1 MTPRLPL
8 GEPDTVARALLA
20 SVDDLLNRASP
31 ATAGLWPRAATL
43 LTRQALEEALR
54 TFWSKR
60 APGVEACS
68 ARAQLL
74 CLGRHIG
81 DEALAQRAHVVW
93 AALSGA
99 CHYHPY
105 DLAPTREELRG
116 WRDVVL
122 EVVERTERAWR

>member
-1 MTPRLPL
+1 
-8 GEPDTVARALLA
+8 
-20 SVDDLLNRASP
+20 
-31 ATAGLWPRAATL
+31 
-43 LTRQALEEALR
+43 
-54 TFWSKR
+54 
-60 APGVEACS
+60 
-68 ARAQLL
+68 
-74 CLGRHIG
+74 
-81 DEALAQRAHVVW
+81 VW